1 MKTTKQTKVIVSGV
15 SVELDMTDVRHLEYT
30 RDHLELELHRLEKHP
45 EKAIHVTKD
54 LLGSYATLITDLLS
68 ALDPLET
75 TDSQLKNNPKNEIR

>member
-30 RDHLELELHRLEKHP
+30 KEHLELELHRLEKRP

-54 LLGSYATLITDLLS
+54 LLGSYVTLITKLLS